1 MEGRY
6 HDFTLAE
13 AMEIAKRNDPGEKVP
28 SVSRTLIAEI
38 ERLRKL
44 VRTAITDYIQPE
56 IRAEEEAFRGHE
68 NCSNLA
74 GLRLDLAEFQAAVN
88 GANDGGNPRERSAAK

>member
-6 HDFTLAE
+6 HDFTLSE

-88 GANDGGNPRERSAAK
+88 GANTEAKPTREAGSA